1 MRYFDRRATTVK
13 DLRARASEPPSSK
26 ERTNEG
32 KRNPQSAGEMSQ
44 QELFESL
51 DQLKN
56 ELKEFEKVREGMK
69 TRIDSIAKLLPKLNE
84 RKELLERDI
93 DENQKKIQQLSDQ
106 VSPLNEKVQ
115 SLQRSIPQK
124 QEQKAS
130 LEKQIQQ
137 EQEKFKEITE
147 QISKVANEKT
157 NVDKT
162 IHQRQEEI
170 SEIDGQIKQIKN
182 IQQYGADL
190 LTTLFLASKAS

>member
-1 MRYFDRRATTVK
+1 MKYFDRRATTVK
-13 DLRARASEPPSSK
+13 DLRERASEPQPSE
-26 ERTNEG
+26 ERTKEG
-32 KRNPQSAGEMSQ
+32 KGSPQSAGEMSQ

-93 DENQKKIQQLSDQ
+93 DENQKKIQQLSDK
-106 VSPLNEKVQ
+106 VSPLNEKVE

-137 EQEKFKEITE
+137 EQEMFKEVAE
-147 QISKVANEKT
+147 QISNVANEKT
-157 NVDKT
+157 NVEKT
-162 IHQRQEEI
+162 INQRQEEI
-170 SEIDGQIKQIKN
+170 SEIDGQIKQINN